1 MRLTLTEKTLN
12 FMNRQAVFKKD
23 KAVNAILYVAHK
35 LERSD
40 IHKICKILYFADQK
54 SLSECGRSITGD
66 TYIAMNYGPVPS
78 YIEDIFK
85 AVRHQSYFSQ
95 YAKEFEGVFSFQNDY
110 ILKAEREPD
119 MQHLSKSDVECLD
132 YAIAKCKDLDFAQLT
147 LLSHG
152 YAWSSTAKDRPI
164 AVEDILKEAGDTD
177 DYINY
182 VTEMIS
188 LERAVI

>member
-1 MRLTLTEKTLN
+1 MTKQL
-12 FMNRQAVFKKD
+12 VFKKE
-23 KAVNAILYVAHK
+23 KAINAILYIARN

-66 TYIAMNYGPVPS
+66 TYIAMNFGPVPS

-85 AVRHQSYFSQ
+85 AVRKQSYFSQ
-95 YAKEFEGVFSFQNDY
+95 YAKEFEDVFSFQNDY

-119 MQHLSKSDVECLD
+119 MRHLSKSDVECLD
-132 YAIAKCKDLDFAQLT
+132 YAIEKCKNLDFGQLT

-164 AVEDILKEAGDTD
+164 SVDDILKEAGDRD
-177 DYINY
+177 DYIEY
-182 VTEMIS
+182 VNEMIG
-188 LERAVI
+188 LERATI

>member
-1 MRLTLTEKTLN
+1 MT
-12 FMNRQAVFKKD
+12 
-23 KAVNAILYVAHK
+23 
-35 LERSD
+35 
-40 IHKICKILYFADQK
+40 
-54 SLSECGRSITGD
+54 
-66 TYIAMNYGPVPS
+66 YGPVPS

-132 YAIAKCKDLDFAQLT
+132 YAIAKCKDLDFGQLT

-164 AVEDILKEAGDTD
+164 SVDDILKEAGDRE
-177 DYINY
+177 DYIDF

-188 LERAVI
+188 LERATLWWILRYDSFLCATNIMTIEKRELAADIAEGTASIVGEMQAVHLSELLSAARESDLFTDYEKATYLSE

>member
-1 MRLTLTEKTLN
+1 
-12 FMNRQAVFKKD
+12 MNKQPVFKKD
-23 KAVNAILYVAHK
+23 KAVNAILYVASK

-54 SLSECGRSITGD
+54 SLSDCGRSITGD
-66 TYIAMNYGPVPS
+66 TYIAS

-110 ILKAEREPD
+110 IMIAEKQPD
-119 MQHLSKSDVECLD
+119 MSHLSKSDVECLD
-132 YAIAKCKDLDFAQLT
+132 YAIEKCKNLDFGQLT

-164 AVEDILKEAGDTD
+164 SVDDILKEAGDKD
-177 DYINY
+177 DYIDFVND
-182 VTEMIS
+182 MIA

>member
-1 MRLTLTEKTLN
+1 
-12 FMNRQAVFKKD
+12 MNKQPVFKKE
-23 KAVNAILYVAHK
+23 KAVNAILYVAGK
-35 LERSD
+35 LKRSD

-95 YAKEFEGVFSFQNDY
+95 YAKEFEGIFSFQNDY
-110 ILKAEREPD
+110 ILKAERDPD

-132 YAIAKCKDLDFAQLT
+132 YAIAKCKDLDFGQLT

-164 AVEDILKEAGDTD
+164 SVDDILKEAGDRD
-177 DYINY
+177 EYIDFVN
-182 VTEMIS
+182 EMIS
-188 LERAVI
+188 LERATV